1 MQNKEFKNDAG
12 VIRDAQYLD
21 VQLVDSS
28 LKVDEEVILQILF
41 TSVYFLNNLIINIY
55 VRFKLL
61 FGGKMLSIY
70 VVNLL
75 EPLSF

>member
-28 LKVDEEVILQILF
+28 LKVDEEVILQILI

-70 VVNLL
+70 VANLL

>member
-28 LKVDEEVILQILF
+28 LKVDEEVILQILI

-70 VVNLL
+70 VVYLL

>member
-1 MQNKEFKNDAG
+1 MKNKEFKNDAG

-41 TSVYFLNNLIINIY
+41 TSVYFLNHLIINIY

>member
-41 TSVYFLNNLIINIY
+41 TSVYFLNHLIINIY

>member
-70 VVNLL
+70 VANLL

>member
-28 LKVDEEVILQILF
+28 LKVDEEVILQILI

-70 VVNLL
+70 VANLL
-75 EPLSF
+75 DTLSF